1 MTAGTFHH
9 QQEESDLLLRFDRP
23 KVEHSVKSRL
33 SKPPR
38 HSSNEYDHPSY
49 KFSLGNEALNRL
61 KDHSTGAS
69 LSAQHYHEMPSAWSC
84 ALALDANWVGLE
96 DAWLARLV
104 QVGVVM
110 RWHEV
115 N

>member
-23 KVEHSVKSRL
+23 QIDQSVKSRL
-33 SKPPR
+33 CQPPKL
-38 HSSNEYDHPSY
+38 SSNEYDNPSC
-49 KFSLGNEALNRL
+49 KFSLGNESLNRL
-61 KDHSTGAS
+61 KDHHTGAS

-84 ALALDANWVGLE
+84 VVALDANWVDME

-104 QVGVVM
+104 QV
-110 RWHEV
+110 
-115 N
+115 